1 MRQEQL
7 QLIGDG
13 RFDFVIS
20 QDVKTL
26 EVDGYEIIQQQ
37 AFSCDGELLTYYL
50 FEKTE

>member
-37 AFSCDGELLTYYL
+37 AFSCDGELHTYYL
-50 FEKTE
+50 FE